1 MAKTRDNYSVSGNTV
16 DELKRSLHFM
26 MQRFADRMDKIE
38 GIRGTASIES
48 NLEMNDN
55 AVTEVGAGS
64 EDTDAA
70 RLGDLLEEPLTLS
83 QLTVTG
89 DSSLTDLAVSGD
101 TTLEGD
107 LNVNG
112 GALIVRDADGHIIH
126 QFGSE

>member
-26 MQRFADRMDKIE
+26 MQRMADRMDKIE

-48 NLEMNDN
+48 DLEMNDN
-55 AVTEVGAGS
+55 AVKEVGAGA

-89 DSSLTDLAVSGD
+89 NSSLTTVTISGD
-101 TTLEGD
+101 TTTEGD
-107 LNVNG
+107 VQVDG
-112 GALIVRDADGHIIH
+112 IITVRDADGHIIH
-126 QFGSE
+126 QLGSE

>member
-16 DELKRSLHFM
+16 EELKRSLHFM

-48 NLEMNDN
+48 DLEMNDN
-55 AVTEVGAGS
+55 AVKEVGAGAA
-64 EDTDAA
+64 DTDAA

-89 DSSLTDLAVSGD
+89 NSSLTTLEISGD
-101 TTLEGD
+101 TETEG
-107 LNVNG
+107 NVQVDG
-112 GALIVRDADGHIIH
+112 IITVRDADGHIIH
-126 QFGSE
+126 QLGSE

>member
-16 DELKRSLHFM
+16 EELKRSLHFM

-48 NLEMNDN
+48 DLEMNDN
-55 AVTEVGAGS
+55 AVKEVGAGAADS
-64 EDTDAA
+64 DAA

-89 DSSLTDLAVSGD
+89 NSSLTTLEISGD
-101 TTLEGD
+101 TETEGD
-107 LNVNG
+107 VQVDG
-112 GALIVRDADGHIIH
+112 IITVRDADGHIIH
-126 QFGSE
+126 QLGSE